1 MITKLKKKLPL
12 LWIGFIIL
20 LLSGCVK
27 PDVIIPPGPPAEGF
41 LLGPEDVLEIVVW
54 RNAELSKS
62 VTIRPDGKI
71 SLPLIGAV
79 PASGLTPDQLA
90 KDITERYKA
99 FKENPA
105 VSVHVVSVNS
115 YYVFMVGEFAA
126 PGKLSMKSY
135 TTILQAVSLAGGF
148 TQFAS
153 PDSMTVIRNVVDGD
167 GKVKELRIPIRYSD
181 LTSEDGAAYNI
192 TLRSGDTVLVP

>member
-1 MITKLKKKLPL
+1 MITNMKDRSPL

-20 LLSGCVK
+20 VLSSCVK

-41 LLGPEDVLEIVVW
+41 LLGPEDVLDIVVW
-54 RNAELSKS
+54 RNAELSKQ
-62 VTIRPDGKI
+62 VVIRPDGKI
-71 SLPLIGAV
+71 TLPLIGAV
-79 PASGLTPDQLA
+79 PASGLTSDQLA

-105 VSVHVVSVNS
+105 VSVHVVQVNS
-115 YYVFMVGEFAA
+115 YYVFMVGEFAS
-126 PGKLSMKSY
+126 PGKLQMKSY